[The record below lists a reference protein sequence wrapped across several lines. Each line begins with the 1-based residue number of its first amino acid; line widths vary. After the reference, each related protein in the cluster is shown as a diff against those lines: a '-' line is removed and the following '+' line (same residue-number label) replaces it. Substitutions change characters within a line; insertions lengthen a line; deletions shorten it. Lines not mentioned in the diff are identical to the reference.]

1 MGNAYLERLSQWWI
15 PSVQTD
21 DPERRFRAEVGFAL
35 AGLLLVAMLLLG
47 LAELFWGTLAFGI
60 IYMVAVLAMAAIMQW
75 QRYDAAATH
84 ANAAMLG
91 LAFLAA
97 TTINLGSGGG
107 AIGTNIAMP
116 SFVLLAAMLSPPRL
130 ALLWLLLVLG
140 QLLLVAH
147 LRDLDLAFPFK
158 PDPKW
163 VENAIDRV
171 PMVLSLTC
179 AWLGWLVRRALLGFR
194 ARLEAAYESEHQA
207 HARASQLAEQF
218 AGFADI
224 AADGFWETDA
234 ELRLS
239 YVSPGF
245 ARMFAVEPEHLLGR
259 THDEAFR
266 TRFPGAPLDPEY
278 SRAMREQ
285 RVLSGQLWKLLDS
298 HKADGKPPDDHEHRH
313 EHGHEQARWLI
324 TQGKPRY
331 TEDGCFNGYRGVVQ
345 EVTAQE
351 IAKHEM
357 RASEER
363 LRLITDNLPAL
374 ISYIDADGIFRFN
387 NRAYEIWLDRP
398 LSAVIN
404 RSLAEVFEPD
414 IYALIEPNLRRALA
428 GERVEFDLTLGANRG
443 RHAHVNYV
451 PDIGPDGE
459 VRGVCGL
466 SHDVTQVR
474 HVENELRRLAEFDLL
489 TGLANRKRLGDKLCE
504 AIARS
509 ERYGQPMA
517 LLFIDMDEFK
527 AVNDRLGHEGGD
539 LVLQEFARRLLACV
553 RQTDTVA
560 RLAGDEFVV
569 LLEMLHNADEARLVA
584 TKIVVAMTAEFPI
597 LGQRIA
603 LSASIGVAG
612 RAAGELDGESLLR
625 RADSALYAAKAA
637 GRGTFRLAAS

>member
-1 MGNAYLERLSQWWI
+1 MRNAFLKPLSQWWI

-21 DPERRFRAEVGFAL
+21 DPERRFRAEVGLAL
-35 AGLLLVAMLLLG
+35 AGLLLLVMLLLG
-47 LAELFWGTLAFGI
+47 LVELLWGTLAIGLT
-60 IYMVAVLAMAAIMQW
+60 YAAAVLAMAAIMQW
-75 QRYDAAATH
+75 QRYDAAATY

-97 TTINLGSGGG
+97 TTVNVGSGGV
-107 AIGTNIAMP
+107 AIGTNIALP
-116 SFVLLAAMLSPPRL
+116 TFVLLAAMLSPPRI

-147 LRDLDLAFPFK
+147 LRDSEYVFPIR

-194 ARLEAAYESEHQA
+194 ARLAAAYEGERLA

-234 ELRLS
+234 ELRMS

-245 ARMFAVEPEHLLGR
+245 ARMFGVEPEDLLGR
-259 THDEAFR
+259 THDEAYR
-266 TRFPGAPLDPEY
+266 TRFPDAPFDPEH
-278 SRAMREQ
+278 SRPMREQ
-285 RVLSGQLWKLLDS
+285 RAFSGQLWKLLDS
-298 HKADGKPPDDHEHRH
+298 HKADGKSLD
-313 EHGHEQARWLI
+313 GHDPARWLI

-331 TEDGCFNGYRGVVQ
+331 GEDGRFIGYRGVVQ
-345 EVTAQE
+345 EVTAE
-351 IAKHEM
+351 EVAKADL
-357 RASEER
+357 RANEQR

-374 ISYIDADGIFRFN
+374 ISYIDAEGIFRFN
-387 NRAYEIWLDRP
+387 NRAYEAWLDRP
-398 LSAVIN
+398 LSAITDQP
-404 RSLAEVFEPD
+404 LAAVFSAD
-414 IYALIEPNLRRALA
+414 TYALIEPNLRRALA
-428 GERVEFDLTLGANRG
+428 GERVEFDLAPGASRT
-443 RHAHVNYV
+443 RHAHVSYV
-451 PDIGPDGE
+451 PDMGPGGE

-466 SHDVTQVR
+466 IHDVTQVR
-474 HVENELRRLAEFDLL
+474 HVEAELRRLAEFDLL
-489 TGLANRKRLGDKLCE
+489 TGLANRKRLGDKLAE

-527 AVNDRLGHEGGD
+527 SVNDQLGHEGGD
-539 LVLQEFARRLLACV
+539 LVLQEFARRLVACV

-584 TKIVVAMTAEFPI
+584 TKIVVAMTTEFSI
-597 LGQRIA
+597 LGQPTV
-603 LSASIGVAG
+603 LSASIGVAV

-625 RADSALYAAKAA
+625 RADGALYAAKAA
-637 GRGTFRLAAS
+637 GRGTFRVAAG